1 MFVANA
7 GTACSNKIKA
17 RTTQCYNLIEIDEAD
32 LRIYRV
38 LPGGEQEL
46 VVDRVMPP

>member
-7 GTACSNKIKA
+7 GTVCSNKIKA
-17 RTTQCYNLIEIDEAD
+17 MTTQCYNLIEVDEGD

-46 VVDRVMPP
+46 VVDTMIG

>member
-17 RTTQCYNLIEIDEAD
+17 RTTQCYNLIEMDDGA

-38 LPGGEQEL
+38 LPGGAQEL
-46 VVDRVMPP
+46 VADSVTG